1 MRAGERMLQS
11 EVRPDFAQRVQFL
24 CDCDTITTEIR
35 ENILKK
41 QSTVDNS

>member
-24 CDCDTITTEIR
+24 CDRDTEIR
-35 ENILKK
+35 ENIEEAI
-41 QSTVDNS
+41 NS